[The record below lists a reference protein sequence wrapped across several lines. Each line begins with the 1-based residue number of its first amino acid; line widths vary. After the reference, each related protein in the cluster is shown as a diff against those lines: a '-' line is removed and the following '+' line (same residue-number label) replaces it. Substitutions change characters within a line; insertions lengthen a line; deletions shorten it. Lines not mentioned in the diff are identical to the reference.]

1 MNNIILYNGDYL
13 ELMKNISNNSVDC
26 IICDLP
32 YGTTSCSWDII
43 IPLDK
48 LWEQYNR
55 IIKDNSVIILFGQ
68 EPFSSLVRCSNLK
81 DYKYDIYWEKER
93 LTNINQVKRRVG
105 KTVETISVFYK
116 KQCTYNPQMVKYDG
130 KPRTNKVK
138 DGKLG
143 KLTDTNEKKV
153 FEYHDTGYRYPTQ
166 IWRFKRDCLKS
177 NLHPTQKP
185 LALIEELV
193 KTFTNEGD
201 LVLDNCMGS
210 GTTGVACK
218 RLNRR
223 FIGIEKD
230 EKYFEIAKERI
241 EKEP

>member
-1 MNNIILYNGDYL
+1 MIELYNADCL
-13 ELMKNISNNSVDC
+13 EKMKEIENKSIDC

-43 IPLDK
+43 IPFDK

-55 IIKDNSVIILFGQ
+55 IIKDNGAIILFGQ

-93 LTNINQVKRRVG
+93 LTNINQVKKRVG
-105 KTVETISVFYK
+105 KTIETISIFYK
-116 KQCTYNPQMVKYDG
+116 KQCTYNPQMIKYDG
-130 KPRTNKVK
+130 PLRSNKVK
-138 DGKLG
+138 NGTLG

-166 IWRFKRDCLKS
+166 VWRFKRDCLKS

-185 LALIEELV
+185 LALVEELV

-201 LVLDNCMGS
+201 LVLDNTMGS
-210 GTTGVACK
+210 GTTGLACK
-218 RLNRR
+218 NLSRN
-223 FIGIEKD
+223 FIGIEMN
-230 EKYFEIAKERI
+230 EEYFKIAKERI
-241 EKEP
+241 FS